1 MEAAIHAIKDSP
13 WLIRAAGGVVKVN
26 EKPLETV
33 SNEFAAVFQDFTI
46 FPFTVLQN
54 ITVSAESSKE
64 EENRAWE
71 VLERLELRECIGGP
85 PTASIR
91 RCAGTVLQ
99 RGQSSQAGGTKSSP
113 WHGRCLHSEGLISWM
128 NLAPRWTLSR
138 KSHYTIFFRKL
149 TGQKTVI
156 FVSHRL
162 FSCLKCDKIFVMDHG
177 KLVQE

>member
-1 MEAAIHAIKDSP
+1 M
-13 WLIRAAGGVVKVN
+13 
-26 EKPLETV
+26 

-71 VLERLELRECIGGP
+71 VLERLELRECIGGLP
-85 PTASIR
+85 DGIHTALRWNGSSER
-91 RCAGTVLQ
+91 AKLSGGEEQKLALARALFAQ
-99 RGQSSQAGGTKSSP
+99 RGAYILDEPSAALDSKSEIA
-113 WHGRCLHSEGLISWM
+113 L
-128 NLAPRWTLSR
+128 
-138 KSHYTIFFRKL
+138 YDFFRKL

-177 KLVQE
+177 KLVQEGTHEQLVEVEGKYREMWQSQIQDFVEEGG